1 MRLMTV
7 CAQRLSCLPALV
19 AALALAAC
27 QSAAP
32 GPVVQ
37 PLPRPAAPAP
47 IVVPPS
53 PESAAMH
60 AYYGQVQQALLSQGL
75 LRTDGG
81 GVDTPITDRMLA
93 NNFLRIA
100 MYEEY
105 DRALGGT
112 VASTAPMHLTRWQG
126 PVRVGLRFGDSV
138 PAAERATDT
147 ARISSYLARLAALT
161 GLSIRLADGN
171 PNFVV
176 HIASV
181 DERRALGP
189 ALQAT
194 LPELTAAQVSGVTN
208 LDPSTYCLVWTQSN
222 AASNQF
228 ERAFVFIPA
237 EHPDLM
243 RLACIHEEI
252 AQGLGLPNDSPM
264 ARPTIFNDD
273 EEFALLT
280 RQDEL
285 MLRMLYNPQ
294 LRPGMTEAEA
304 RPIVETLA
312 TSLLGGES

>member
-1 MRLMTV
+1 MMLPARATV
-7 CAQRLSCLPALV
+7 LNRVSALV

-27 QSAAP
+27 QSTTP
-32 GPVVQ
+32 GPVSQ
-37 PLPRPAAPAP
+37 PRPRPNAPVA
-47 IVVPPS
+47 VAVPET
-53 PESAAMH
+53 PESAAAR
-60 AYYGQVQQALLSQGL
+60 AYYAQVQQSLLAQGL

-112 VASTAPMHLTRWQG
+112 VASTAAMQLTRWQG
-126 PVRVGLRFGDSV
+126 PVRVGLRFGASV
-138 PAAERATDT
+138 PADKRATDT
-147 ARISSYLARLAALT
+147 ARISSYLARLSGLT
-161 GLSIRLADGN
+161 GLPMRLADGN
-171 PNFVV
+171 PNFFI

-181 DERRALGP
+181 DERRSLGP
-189 ALQAT
+189 ALQAA

-208 LDPSTYCLVWTQSN
+208 LDRSTYCLVWTQSDTT
-222 AASNQF
+222 SGQY
-228 ERAFVFIPA
+228 ERAFVFIPS

-252 AQGLGLPNDSPM
+252 AQGLGLPNDSPA

-280 RQDEL
+280 RQDEW
-285 MLRMLYNPQ
+285 MLRILYNPQ
-294 LRPGMTEAEA
+294 LRPGMTESEA
-304 RPIVETLA
+304 RPIVESLA
-312 TSLLGGES
+312 TRLLGGDS

>member
-1 MRLMTV
+1 MTLT
-7 CAQRLSCLPALV
+7 ARANWLTRLPALV

-27 QSAAP
+27 QSSAP

-37 PLPRPAAPAP
+37 PQPRPVAPAP
-47 IVVPPS
+47 AALPDS
-53 PESAAMH
+53 PESAAAR
-60 AYYGQVQQALLSQGL
+60 AYYAQVQQALLSQGL

-81 GVDTPITDRMLA
+81 GEDTPVTDRMLA

-112 VASTAPMHLTRWQG
+112 VASTAPMQLTRWQG
-126 PVRVGLRFGDSV
+126 PVRVGLRFGASV
-138 PAAERATDT
+138 PADKRATDT
-147 ARISSYLARLAALT
+147 ARIASYLARLSGLT
-161 GLSIRLADGN
+161 GLPIRLADGN
-171 PNFVV
+171 PNFFI

-189 ALQAT
+189 ALQSA
-194 LPELTAAQVSGVTN
+194 LPQLSAAQASGVTN
-208 LDPSTYCLVWTQSN
+208 LDRSTYCLVWTQSDTG
-222 AASNQF
+222 SNLY
-228 ERAFVFIPA
+228 ERAFVFIPS

-252 AQGLGLPNDSPM
+252 AQGLGLPNDSPQ

-294 LRPGMTEAEA
+294 LRPGMTEQQA

-312 TSLLGGES
+312 TRLLGGES

>member
-1 MRLMTV
+1 MTLTARAKRLN
-7 CAQRLSCLPALV
+7 RLPALV

-27 QSAAP
+27 QSSAP

-37 PLPRPAAPAP
+37 PQPRPLAPAP
-47 IVVPPS
+47 VLMPETA
-53 PESAAMH
+53 ESAATR
-60 AYYGQVQQALLSQGL
+60 AYYAQVQQALLSQGL

-81 GVDTPITDRMLA
+81 GVDTPYTDRMLA
-93 NNFLRIA
+93 NSFLRIA

-112 VASTAPMHLTRWQG
+112 VASTAPMRLTRWQG
-126 PVRVGLRFGDSV
+126 PVRVGLRFGASV
-138 PAAERATDT
+138 PADKRATDT
-147 ARISSYLARLAALT
+147 ARIGSYLARLSALT

-171 PNFVV
+171 PNFFI

-189 ALQAT
+189 ALQAA
-194 LPELTAAQVSGVTN
+194 LPELTPAQVSGVTD
-208 LDPSTYCLVWTQSN
+208 LDRSTYCLVWTQSDT
-222 AASNQF
+222 ASNQY
-228 ERAFVFIPA
+228 ERAFVFIPS

-252 AQGLGLPNDSPM
+252 AQGLGLPNDSPQ

-280 RQDEL
+280 RQDEM

-294 LRPGMTEAEA
+294 LRPGMTEQQA

-312 TSLLGGES
+312 TRLLGGES

>member
-1 MRLMTV
+1 MTLT
-7 CAQRLSCLPALV
+7 ARANWLTRLPALV

-27 QSAAP
+27 QSSAP

-37 PLPRPAAPAP
+37 PQPRPVAPAP
-47 IVVPPS
+47 AALPDS
-53 PESAAMH
+53 PESAAAR
-60 AYYGQVQQALLSQGL
+60 AYYAQVQQALLSQGL

-112 VASTAPMHLTRWQG
+112 VASTAAMRLTRWQG
-126 PVRVGLRFGDSV
+126 PVRVGLRFGASV
-138 PAAERATDT
+138 PADKRATDT

-171 PNFVV
+171 PNFIIQ
-176 HIASV
+176 IASV

-189 ALQAT
+189 ALQAA

-208 LDPSTYCLVWTQSN
+208 LDRSTYCLVWTQSDT
-222 AASNQF
+222 ASNQY
-228 ERAFVFIPA
+228 ERAFVFIPS

-252 AQGLGLPNDSPM
+252 AQGLGLPNDSPT

-280 RQDEL
+280 RQDEM

-294 LRPGMTEAEA
+294 LRPGMSETEA

-312 TSLLGGES
+312 TRLLGGES

>member
-1 MRLMTV
+1 MGRTLRAAIWT
-7 CAQRLSCLPALV
+7 RLPALA

-27 QSAAP
+27 QSTVP
-32 GPVVQ
+32 GPLAQ
-37 PLPRPAAPAP
+37 PRPRPAQVAPA
-47 IVVPPS
+47 VVPDTPD
-53 PESAAMH
+53 SAAAR
-60 AYYGQVQQALLSQGL
+60 AYYAQVQQALLSQGL

-81 GVDTPITDRMLA
+81 GADTPITDRMLA
-93 NNFLRIA
+93 NNFIRIA

-112 VASTAPMHLTRWQG
+112 VASAAPMRLTRWQG
-126 PVRVGLRFGDSV
+126 PVRVGLRLGASV
-138 PAAERATDT
+138 PADKRATDT
-147 ARISSYLARLAALT
+147 ARISSYLARLAGLT
-161 GLSIRLADGN
+161 GLPNRLVDGN
-171 PNFVV
+171 ANFIIQ
-176 HIASV
+176 IASV

-189 ALQAT
+189 ALQAA
-194 LPELTAAQVSGVTN
+194 LPELTPAQVTGVTN
-208 LDPSTYCLVWTQSN
+208 LDRSTYCLVWTQSDT
-222 AASNQF
+222 SSGLY

-252 AQGLGLPNDSPM
+252 AQGLGLPNDSPT

-280 RQDEL
+280 TQDEL

-312 TSLLGGES
+312 TRLLGGES

>member
-1 MRLMTV
+1 MMLPARATV
-7 CAQRLSCLPALV
+7 LNRVSALV

-27 QSAAP
+27 QSTAP
-32 GPVVQ
+32 GPVSQ
-37 PLPRPAAPAP
+37 PRPRPNAPVA
-47 IVVPPS
+47 VAVPET
-53 PESAAMH
+53 PESAAAR
-60 AYYGQVQQALLSQGL
+60 AYYAQVQQSLLAQGL

-112 VASTAPMHLTRWQG
+112 VASTAAMQLTRWQG
-126 PVRVGLRFGDSV
+126 PVRVGLRFGASV
-138 PAAERATDT
+138 PADKRATDT
-147 ARISSYLARLAALT
+147 ARISSYLARLSGLT
-161 GLSIRLADGN
+161 GLPMRLADGN
-171 PNFVV
+171 PNFFI

-181 DERRALGP
+181 DERRGLGP
-189 ALQAT
+189 ALQAA

-208 LDPSTYCLVWTQSN
+208 LDRSTYCLVWTQSDTT
-222 AASNQF
+222 SGQY
-228 ERAFVFIPA
+228 ERAFVFIPS

-252 AQGLGLPNDSPM
+252 AQGLGLPNDSPA

-280 RQDEL
+280 RQDEW
-285 MLRMLYNPQ
+285 MLRILYNPQ
-294 LRPGMTEAEA
+294 LRPGMTESEA
-304 RPIVETLA
+304 RPIVESLA
-312 TSLLGGES
+312 TRLLGGDS